1 MAMKASMPAMSG
13 AQKKKLQQL
22 QDTLATSGNE
32 ATLQQILV
40 KCKWDVNTAVDYV
53 FTNNVRLAASA
64 GAAAMNSGNY
74 RPNNTVALF
83 DSMKSR
89 NEDGETVMD

>member
-1 MAMKASMPAMSG
+1 MPHQAMR
-13 AQKKKLQQL
+13 QL
-22 QDTLATSGNE
+22 SNKSLSSANGKCPQCCYHANGLTS
-32 ATLQQILV
+32 IDF
-40 KCKWDVNTAVDYV
+40 CRDVNTAVDYV

>member
-1 MAMKASMPAMSG
+1 M
-13 AQKKKLQQL
+13 
-22 QDTLATSGNE
+22 
-32 ATLQQILV
+32 
-40 KCKWDVNTAVDYV
+40 NTAVDYV

>member
-1 MAMKASMPAMSG
+1 MVSVHFTIVNSISDD
-13 AQKKKLQQL
+13 L
-22 QDTLATSGNE
+22 
-32 ATLQQILV
+32 
-40 KCKWDVNTAVDYV
+40 CRDVNSAVDYV
-53 FTNNVRLAASA
+53 FTNNVRLTASA

-83 DSMKSR
+83 DTMKST

>member
-1 MAMKASMPAMSG
+1 MNS
-13 AQKKKLQQL
+13 
-22 QDTLATSGNE
+22 
-32 ATLQQILV
+32 
-40 KCKWDVNTAVDYV
+40 AVDYV
-53 FTNNVRLAASA
+53 FTNNVRLTASA

-83 DSMKSR
+83 DSMKST